1 MNFSVDGV
9 LEGVQSRMQ
18 TLAASRFFAP
28 AVNGVALLILAAGMA
43 GWTWKLI
50 RPPTAATPA
59 ATMQGAAPQQAPAFD
74 VQALLSANLFG
85 EAAPAAGGDPMNAP
99 VSSLNLVLTG
109 IIAAGGESYAL
120 ISVNGAAQEPF
131 AIGDE
136 VTAGAV
142 LDAVYSDRVILVR
155 GGVSE
160 SLILEG
166 MPPPIDVAAPA
177 PPQTQAPVSG
187 GEKYADIIRNTPNQF
202 YVPRNLITEQ
212 LKKPQ
217 ELLTQ
222 AMMVPNADGGYLV
235 REVQPGGAF
244 EKLGLQVGDVVRAV
258 NGQPLNSVND
268 AMRMYQQLRFLRA
281 VRVDVTRG
289 GQPET
294 LQYNIN

>member
-1 MNFSVDGV
+1 MNFSGESAF
-9 LEGVQSRMQ
+9 EGMQARMQ
-18 TLAASRFFAP
+18 ALVASRFFAP
-28 AVNGVALLILAAGMA
+28 AVNVVALLVLTAGMA
-43 GWTWKLI
+43 SWTWKLI
-50 RPPTAATPA
+50 RPPTATAPLSG
-59 ATMQGAAPQQAPAFD
+59 MQDAMPQAPAFD
-74 VQALLSANLFG
+74 IQALLSANLFG
-85 EAAPAAGGDPMNAP
+85 EAAPAAGGDPLNAP

-109 IIAAGGESYAL
+109 IIAAAGESYAL

-142 LDAVYSDRVILVR
+142 LDAVYADRVILVR
-155 GGVSE
+155 GSVSE
-160 SLILEG
+160 SLLLEG
-166 MPPPIDVAAPA
+166 MPLPIEVAVPASSQA
-177 PPQTQAPVSG
+177 PPPAAAD
-187 GEKYADIIRNTPNQF
+187 KYSEIIRNSPNQF
-202 YVPRNLITEQ
+202 HLPRNLVTEQ

-222 AMMVPNADGGYLV
+222 ALLVPNADGGYLI
-235 REVQPGGAF
+235 REVQAGGAF
-244 EKLGLQVGDVVRAV
+244 EKLGLQVGDVVRSV

-289 GQPET
+289 GQSET

>member
-1 MNFSVDGV
+1 MNFSADGA
-9 LEGVQSRMQ
+9 LEGVQTRMQ
-18 TLAASRFFAP
+18 TLVASRFFAS
-28 AVNGVALLILAAGMA
+28 AVNVAALLVLAAGMA
-43 GWTWKLI
+43 TWTWRLI
-50 RPPTAATPA
+50 RPPTAPA
-59 ATMQGAAPQQAPAFD
+59 PLSEMQGAAAEAPAFD
-74 VQALLSANLFG
+74 IQALLSANLFG
-85 EAAPAAGGDPMNAP
+85 EAGPAAGGDPLNAP

-109 IIAAGGESYAL
+109 IIAAAGESYAL

-142 LDAVYSDRVILVR
+142 LDAVYADRVILVR

-160 SLILEG
+160 SLLLEG
-166 MPPPIDVAAPA
+166 MPLPIEVAVPASAQA
-177 PPQTQAPVSG
+177 PPAA
-187 GEKYADIIRNTPNQF
+187 EKYSEIIRNSPNQF
-202 YVPRNLITEQ
+202 HLPRNLITEQ

-217 ELLTQ
+217 ELLAQ
-222 AMMVPNADGGYLV
+222 AEMVPNPDGGYLI
-235 REVQPGGAF
+235 REVQAGGAF
-244 EKLGLQVGDVVRAV
+244 EKLGLQVGDVVRSV

-289 GQPET
+289 GQQET

>member
-1 MNFSVDGV
+1 MNFSVDGA
-9 LEGVQSRMQ
+9 LEDMQSRLQ
-18 TLAASRFFAP
+18 TLVASRFFAP
-28 AVNGVALLILAAGMA
+28 AVNGVALLVLAAGMA

-50 RPPTAATPA
+50 RPPTAPA
-59 ATMQGAAPQQAPAFD
+59 PSSAMQGAAPRQAPAFD

-85 EAAPAAGGDPMNAP
+85 EAAPAAGSGDPMNAP

-109 IIAAGGESYAL
+109 IIAAAGESYAL

-142 LDAVYSDRVILVR
+142 LDAVYADRVILIR

-166 MPPPIDVAAPA
+166 MPPPIDVAVPT
-177 PPQTQAPVSG
+177 PPQTQAPA
-187 GEKYADIIRNTPNQF
+187 GEKYSEIIRNTPNQF

-222 AMMVPNADGGYLV
+222 AMMVPNADGGYLI